1 MRLPKSGGFA
11 ADGGKFRKEGMM
23 NMAGKPCPL
32 WEDSGI
38 GTRAE
43 LFENSGNDVGPSLCG

>member
-1 MRLPKSGGFA
+1 VKSH
-11 ADGGKFRKEGMM
+11 GGKFRKEGMM